1 MSPAADVLVI
11 STACTHVIHELGLEL
26 PAGQAVPVPAKHL
39 ARVLELPGV
48 VKSVPTIATA
58 IPSED

>member
-1 MSPAADVLVI
+1 MSPAADVLVV

-39 ARVLELPGV
+39 SRVLALPGV
-48 VKSVPTIATA
+48 VQPAPKPAT
-58 IPSED
+58 PSED